1 MRRSNASDY
10 FEFDTEGGNAESFY
24 RSSNA
29 EAVLQDEEDLM
40 WEAISRLPSMKQG
53 RFAILKRTSSEIDH
67 DAERAEGEERG
78 VGESGSAETIDV
90 TRLDRARRELVVK
103 KALATDDQD
112 NYKLLSAIKDRLDR

>member
-10 FEFDTEGGNAESFY
+10 FEFDTEGANAESFY
-24 RSSNA
+24 RPSNA
-29 EAVLQDEEDLM
+29 EVVLQDEEDLM

-53 RFAILKRTSSEIDH
+53 RFAILKRTSSEIEH
-67 DAERAEGEERG
+67 DT
-78 VGESGSAETIDV
+78 TIDV
-90 TRLDRARRELVVK
+90 TRLDRSRRELVVK

>member
-10 FEFDTEGGNAESFY
+10 FEFDTEGANAVSFY
-24 RSSNA
+24 RPSNA
-29 EAVLQDEEDLM
+29 EVVLQDEEDLM

-53 RFAILKRTSSEIDH
+53 RFAILKRISSEIEH
-67 DAERAEGEERG
+67 DTEGGER
-78 VGESGSAETIDV
+78 ESGTAETIDV
-90 TRLDRARRELVVK
+90 TRLDRSRRELVVK